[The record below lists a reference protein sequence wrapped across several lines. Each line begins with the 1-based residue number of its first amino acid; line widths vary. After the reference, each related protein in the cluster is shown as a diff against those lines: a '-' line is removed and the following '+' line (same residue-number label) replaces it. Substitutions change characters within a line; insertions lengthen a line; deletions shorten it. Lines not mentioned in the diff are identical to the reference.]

1 MAQEVSGV
9 PGLRDIR
16 PLRSGLRFLVAL
28 WHEQPW
34 ATVALAIA
42 VVVQGVL
49 PAARL
54 WALGGLVNGIQ
65 SAVRGAGPAPV
76 RALALLASAMAA
88 TGVVGLAV
96 SALEE
101 YLRDRTMQSLQRR
114 ILEKAAAVELTFFER
129 EDAHNRLQR
138 AVAATGM
145 ELATFYSTALQPL
158 QAAVTVVALA
168 ATLATAAWWLGPLMV
183 LAGLPVLWM
192 RLVRTAHSFGWKL
205 DQSPIER
212 RRGYFQRLLFHR
224 ESAKEVRVFGLG
236 GHLLDRWRQQ
246 QLALQDGATSQAA
259 AEARVSLA
267 AEALL
272 ILALGAATLLLAY
285 EVSGG
290 SLSIGAYVMLAQAA
304 TELQGAVDQVLI
316 GLRGAYLRALTA
328 DDVFTFLDRP
338 LPPPPAGGHLPF
350 PALREGIRFEDIWFR
365 YGGEG
370 EWVLKG
376 VSFHVRAHE
385 TIALVGQ
392 NGAGKTTLIQL
403 LLGLYR
409 PQRGTIRFD
418 GVPLAQIDEAD
429 LRRHCSAVF
438 QDFARFQLTLR
449 ESIGVGNVRRIDD
462 GDAVQ
467 RAAGQAGAAGIA
479 AGLPDGYETVLSPAF
494 GGVDLS
500 GGQWQKVALA
510 RSLMRE
516 ADVLVL
522 DEPTASL
529 DPRAEMA
536 VFEEF
541 AGLARGRTTFLIS
554 HRIGT
559 ARLADRIL
567 VLKGGRLVEAGH
579 HDDLVRAGGE
589 YAGLFAAQR
598 QWYAAAGA
606 GASSDE

>member
-1 MAQEVSGV
+1 MAEEASRI
-9 PGLRDIR
+9 PDLRDTR
-16 PLRSGLRFLVAL
+16 PLKSGLRFLAAL
-28 WHEQPW
+28 WHEHPW
-34 ATVALAIA
+34 ATLALAVA
-42 VVVQGVL
+42 VAVQGVL

-54 WALGGLVNGIQ
+54 WALGRLVNGIGD
-65 SAVRGAGPAPV
+65 AVRGTGPAPV
-76 RALALLASAMAA
+76 GALALLASAMAA
-88 TGVVGLAV
+88 AGVVGLGV

-101 YLRDRTMQSLQRR
+101 YLRDRTTLSLQRR
-114 ILEKAAAVELTFFER
+114 ILEKAAAVDLAFFDQE
-129 EDAHNRLQR
+129 ETHNRLQR

-158 QAAVTVVALA
+158 QAAVTAVALA
-168 ATLATAAWWLGPLMV
+168 ATLATAAWWLGPLIV

-224 ESAKEVRVFGLG
+224 EAAKEVRVFGLG
-236 GHLLDRWRQQ
+236 DHLLERWGQQ
-246 QLALQDGATSQAA
+246 QRALRDGAIRQAA
-259 AEARVSLA
+259 AEARLSLT
-267 AEALL
+267 AETLL
-272 ILALGAATLLLAY
+272 ILVLGAATLLLAF

-290 SLSIGAYVMLAQAA
+290 TLSLGAYVMLAQAA
-304 TELQGAVDQVLI
+304 TELQGAVDQVLV

-328 DDVFTFLDRP
+328 DDVFAFLDRP
-338 LPPPPAGGHLPF
+338 VPPPPAGGHLPF
-350 PALREGIRFEDIWFR
+350 PTLREGIRFEDVWFR
-365 YGGEG
+365 YGEEG
-370 EWVLKG
+370 EWALQG
-376 VSFHVRAHE
+376 LSFHVRAQE

-392 NGAGKTTLIQL
+392 NGAGKTTLIHL

-418 GVPLAQIDEAD
+418 GVPIEQIAESD
-429 LRRHCSAVF
+429 LRRHCSAIF

-449 ESIGVGNVRRIDD
+449 ESIGVGNVTRIDD
-462 GDAVQ
+462 AEAVR
-467 RAAGQAGAAGIA
+467 RAAGRAGADGLA
-479 AGLPDGYETVLSPAF
+479 AVLPDGYETVLDPAF
-494 GGVDLS
+494 GGVDIS

-536 VFEEF
+536 VFEAF
-541 AGLARGRTTFLIS
+541 AALARGRTTFLIS

-567 VLKGGRLVEAGH
+567 VLSGGRLVEAGR
-579 HDDLVRAGGE
+579 HDDLVAAGGA
-589 YAGLFAAQR
+589 YAELFAAQR
-598 QWYAAAGA
+598 QWYAPAGEGVGGHA
-606 GASSDE
+606 

>member
-1 MAQEVSGV
+1 MAAEVSRI
-9 PGLRDIR
+9 PGLRDPR
-16 PLRSGLRFLVAL
+16 PLKSGLRFLVAL

-34 ATVALAIA
+34 ATVALAVA
-42 VVVQGVL
+42 VAVQGVL

-54 WALGGLVNGIQ
+54 WVLGRLVNGLAA
-65 SAVRGAGPAPV
+65 AVRGAGPAPV
-76 RALALLASAMAA
+76 GALALLAATMAA
-88 TGVVGLAV
+88 GGVVGLAV
-96 SALEE
+96 AALEE
-101 YLRDRTMQSLQRR
+101 YLRDRTTQGLQRR
-114 ILEKAAAVELTFFER
+114 ILEKAAAIELAFFEQ

-158 QAAVTVVALA
+158 QAAVTAIALA
-168 ATLATAAWWLGPLMV
+168 ATLATAAWWLGPLIV

-212 RRGYFQRLLFHR
+212 RRGYFQHLLFHR

-246 QLALQDGATSQAA
+246 QLALQDGAIGQAA

-267 AEALL
+267 AETLL
-272 ILALGAATLLLAY
+272 ILALGAATLLLAF
-285 EVSGG
+285 EVSDG
-290 SLSIGAYVMLAQAA
+290 SLGIGAYVMLAQAA
-304 TELQGAVDQVLI
+304 TELQGAVDQVLV
-316 GLRGAYLRALTA
+316 GLRGAYLRALSA

-338 LPPPPAGGHLPF
+338 LPPAPVAGHLPF
-350 PALREGIRFEDIWFR
+350 PALREGITFDDVWFR
-365 YGGEG
+365 YGEEG
-370 EWVLKG
+370 EWVVQG
-376 VSFHVRAHE
+376 VSFQVRAHE

-403 LLGLYR
+403 LLGLHR

-418 GVPLAQIDEAD
+418 GVPIEQIDEAD
-429 LRRHCSAVF
+429 LRRHCSAIF
-438 QDFARFQLTLR
+438 QDFARLQLTLR
-449 ESIGVGNVRRIDD
+449 ESIGVGNVARIDD
-462 GDAVQ
+462 AAAVRQ
-467 RAAGQAGAAGIA
+467 AAGQAGADGIA
-479 AGLPDGYETVLSPAF
+479 AHLADGYETVLSPAF

-567 VLKGGRLVEAGH
+567 VLSCGRLVEAGH
-579 HDDLVRAGGE
+579 HAELVRAGGE
-589 YAGLFAAQR
+589 YAELFAAQR
-598 QWYAAAGA
+598 QWYAAEAGA
-606 GASSDE
+606 NGHE

>member
-1 MAQEVSGV
+1 MAVEVSRI
-9 PGLRDIR
+9 PGLRDTR
-16 PLRSGLRFLVAL
+16 PLKSGLRFLVAL
-28 WHEQPW
+28 WQEQPW
-34 ATVALAIA
+34 ATVALAGA
-42 VVVQGVL
+42 VAVQGVL

-54 WALGGLVNGIQ
+54 WVLGRLVHGLAA
-65 SAVRGAGPAPV
+65 AVRGAGPAPV
-76 RALALLASAMAA
+76 GALALLAATMAA
-88 TGVVGLAV
+88 AGVVGLAV
-96 SALEE
+96 AALEE
-101 YLRDRTMQSLQRR
+101 DLRDRTTQSLQRR
-114 ILEKAAAVELTFFER
+114 ILEKAAAIELAFFEQ

-158 QAAVTVVALA
+158 QAVVTAIALA
-168 ATLATAAWWLGPLMV
+168 ATLATAAWWLGPLIV

-192 RLVRTAHSFGWKL
+192 RLVRTAHNFGWKL

-246 QLALQDGATSQAA
+246 QLALQDGAIGQAA

-267 AEALL
+267 AETLL
-272 ILALGAATLLLAY
+272 ILALGGATLLLAF

-290 SLSIGAYVMLAQAA
+290 SLGIGAYVMLAQAA
-304 TELQGAVDQVLI
+304 TELQGAVDQVLV

-338 LPPPPAGGHLPF
+338 LPPAPAGGHLPF
-350 PALREGIRFEDIWFR
+350 PALREGITFDDVWFR
-365 YGGEG
+365 YGEEG
-370 EWVLKG
+370 EWALQG

-392 NGAGKTTLIQL
+392 NGAGKSTLIHL

-418 GVPLAQIDEAD
+418 GVPIEQIDEAD
-429 LRRHCSAVF
+429 LRRHCSAIF

-449 ESIGVGNVRRIDD
+449 ESIGVGNVARIDD
-462 GDAVQ
+462 AAGV
-467 RAAGQAGAAGIA
+467 RHAAGQAGADGIA
-479 AGLPDGYETVLSPAF
+479 ADLTHGYETVLGPAF

-567 VLKGGRLVEAGH
+567 VLRGGRLVEAGH
-579 HDDLVRAGGE
+579 HAELVRAGGE

-598 QWYAAAGA
+598 QWYAAEAGA
-606 GASSDE
+606 NGHE